1 MNRKIKLDSR
11 SIALAM
17 SLMMFSLAACG
28 GAASTVAPTSAPT
41 AAPAATAVPPTDAPA
56 PTVAPTAEPTLAPT
70 EAPAAAPT
78 ATAAPTEAPTA
89 TAAPTEAPAAV
100 VVFKIDGARS
110 KATFTLDEKLFGQP
124 KTVVGETSGV
134 QGEISFSPA
143 DLSQTKVGTL
153 QIDASTLSTDS
164 GNRNRAI
171 ARFILQTTL
180 EQYKYITFE
189 PTAIEGLPPS
199 AKVGEALSF
208 KITGNLKVRDVVKPV
223 TFDTTAT
230 LVSDTELSG
239 SAVATVLRSDFGL
252 QIPSVPSVADVTDAV
267 KLQLDFV
274 AVP

>member
-1 MNRKIKLDSR
+1 MNRNIQIRSR

-17 SLMMFSLAACG
+17 SLMMIGLAACG
-28 GAASTVAPTSAPT
+28 GAAPAAAPT
-41 AAPAATAVPPTDAPA
+41 AAPTSVPAATAVPPTEAP
-56 PTVAPTAEPTLAPT
+56 APTAEPTVAPTEAPT
-70 EAPAAAPT
+70 EAPAA
-78 ATAAPTEAPTA
+78 TAAPTAAPTA
-89 TAAPTEAPAAV
+89 TAAPTEAPAAAAAA
-100 VVFKIDGARS
+100 VFKIDGARS
-110 KATFTLDEKLFGQP
+110 KASFTLDEKLLGNP
-124 KTVVGETSGV
+124 VTVVGVTTDV
-134 QGEISFSPA
+134 QGEITFSAA

-153 QIDASTLSTDS
+153 QINARTFKTDS
-164 GNRNRAI
+164 SRRDGAI
-171 ARFILQTTL
+171 SRFILQTTRD
-180 EQYKYITFE
+180 EYQFITFE
-189 PTAIEGLPPS
+189 STGIEGLPAS

-223 TFDTTAT
+223 TFETTAT